1 MSNEGRSG
9 KDRSGLFC
17 QRVNCHID
25 ADRIFSD
32 PDGLVQ
38 YNNLAEWRYGM
49 YRYGMYR
56 YGMYK

>member
-49 YRYGMYR
+49 YRYGMY
-56 YGMYK
+56 K